1 MLLFDNFKKL
11 NIVFVDKKGDS
22 VKDENEYLE
31 TLKFVKLSKD
41 AVIPKRATGGSAG
54 LDLCACAG
62 KSILLKPG
70 ERALIHTGIAISLP
84 KSDFV
89 ALIFARSGLAIKHG
103 ITLSNG
109 VGVIDSDYR
118 GEICAGL
125 CNMGKDPYTIKPNE
139 RIAQLVIIK
148 VENFPPVEVKTLD
161 STERGTGGFGSTG
174 KN

>member
-118 GEICAGL
+118 GEICVGL
-125 CNMGKDPYTIKPNE
+125 CNLSSEDYTINPGE
-139 RIAQLVIIK
+139 RIAQLVVMK
-148 VENFPPVEVKTLD
+148 VETPTPLEVTSLD
-161 STERGTGGFGSTG
+161 ETARGMGGFGSTG
-174 KN
+174 K